1 MFKKL
6 ALVGAVSL
14 SMFSLTT
21 PVVAEEVTIKAV
33 SAWRAGSQINERY
46 EAWLEALNEKS
57 EGQINVKYVGGAPAI
72 GSPVQV
78 VKKVQ
83 AGIYGMVFV
92 TGGWYTNVLP
102 SAESFKLSEVDIS
115 VLRTNGGFEYIQ
127 ALHADKGLYY
137 LGRIYDESP
146 YYLYLNKPI
155 DSADLSGLQIRVSP
169 AYKEFFSALGAS
181 TQAAP
186 VPEVYTLMERG
197 VIDGFGWVAQGV
209 FDFSWDQVIKYRVDP
224 GFFTGNGHIIVNQ
237 KLWDSMDDAQK
248 GFMTEMILELESE
261 NHLVVT
267 EDDAEKARMLEVG
280 IETIK
285 LSPEQAKIW
294 NDTARR
300 VGWETAYKVNA
311 EVAAELE
318 KYITK
323 H

>member
-6 ALVGAVSL
+6 AVVGALGLSL
-14 SMFSLTT
+14 ISQAA
-21 PVVAEEVTIKAV
+21 PVVAEEVSINAV
-33 SAWRAGSQINERY
+33 SAWRAGSKINERY
-46 EAWLEALNEKS
+46 EAFVEDLNEHGK
-57 EGQINVKYVGGAPAI
+57 GLVNVKFVGGAPAI
-72 GSPVQV
+72 GSPTQV

-83 AGIYGMVFV
+83 AGVYGMVFV

-102 SAESFKLSEVDIS
+102 SAETFKLSEVDIS

-137 LGRIYDESP
+137 LGRVYDTSP

-155 DSADLSGLQIRVSP
+155 ESADLSGLNIRVSP

-197 VIDGFGWVAQGV
+197 VIDGFGWVAQGL
-209 FDFSWDQVIKYRVDP
+209 FDFSWDQVVKYRVDP

-237 KLWDSMDDAQK
+237 KLWDGMSDEQKEYMTKMMLEMEAENYTVAEDD
-248 GFMTEMILELESE
+248 TIEMAKMLES
-261 NHLVVT
+261 
-267 EDDAEKARMLEVG
+267 G

-285 LSPEQAKIW
+285 LAPDQAKIW
-294 NDTARR
+294 NETARR
-300 VGWETAYKVNA
+300 VGWETAHKVNP
-311 EVAAELE
+311 EVATKLE
-318 KYITK
+318 EYITI